1 MKPKLIICAGT
12 GWAATRSIMFSLPT
26 CNHGLCKEDH
36 ILREIF
42 WVEGTNW
49 KKTDSQRK
57 DAVDRAKKYNYPVDL
72 YDNISLS
79 KYIELYKNNAKQY
92 RWFCSSGKYS
102 VYDAVTDFTNSN
114 QTLPI
119 NFLVEI
125 KQRLEEHF
133 DIKVI
138 MIFRNPVRRLF
149 SECSA
154 WYNNKWVETEQ
165 PTAKDYFMEV
175 LDTGSLTKSENYTY
189 HFDNWKIAGYN
200 PHPIIMEDLYT
211 PESNTL
217 QELKDY
223 LEVPV
228 YLYPT
233 AYWPE
238 KGVDAPTIEGL
249 DCQKSDTEE
258 LSKEEYE
265 YARKKLTHYYI
276 ECKACGIYPKYAID
290 SW

>member
-1 MKPKLIICAGT
+1 MKPKLIIGAGI

-26 CNHGLCKEDH
+26 CNHGICKEDH
-36 ILREIF
+36 LLDELSHKSVLLSI
-42 WVEGTNW
+42 
-49 KKTDSQRK
+49 KTASQLK
-57 DAVDRAKKYNYPVDL
+57 DAVNRKKKYDYPEDIW
-72 YDNISLS
+72 DNVTLS
-79 KYIELYKNNAKQY
+79 KYINLYKNNAK
-92 RWFCSSGKYS
+92 G
-102 VYDAVTDFTNSN
+102 YDAVTDFTNAN
-114 QTLPI
+114 QKLPM

-125 KQRLEEHF
+125 KQQLEENF

-149 SECSA
+149 SECCT
-154 WYNNKWVETEQ
+154 WYNNKWVKTEQ

-200 PHPIIMEDLYT
+200 PYHIIMEDLYT
-211 PESNTL
+211 LESNAL

-228 YLYPT
+228 DLYPT

-249 DCQKSDTEE
+249 KCQKSDTET

-265 YARKKLTHYYI
+265 YARKKLTHQYI
-276 ECKACGIYPKYAID
+276 ECKAHGIYPKYAKG

>member
-1 MKPKLIICAGT
+1 MKPKLIICAGI

-26 CNHGLCKEDH
+26 CNHGICKEDH
-36 ILREIF
+36 LLDELNHKNILLSKYTEELKSVKIAR
-42 WVEGTNW
+42 
-49 KKTDSQRK
+49 SK
-57 DAVDRAKKYNYPVDL
+57 DAVNRMKKYNYPKDIW
-72 YDNISLS
+72 DKITLS
-79 KYIELYKNNAKQY
+79 KYITLYKNNA
-92 RWFCSSGKYS
+92 RGFDG
-102 VYDAVTDFTNSN
+102 VTDFTNAN
-114 QTLPI
+114 QKLPLD
-119 NFLVEI
+119 FLVEI
-125 KQRLEEHF
+125 KQKLEEHF

-149 SECSA
+149 SECCA
-154 WYNNKWVETEQ
+154 WYNNKWVETKQ

-175 LDTGSLTKSENYTY
+175 LDTGSKTDSENYAY
-189 HFDNWKIAGYN
+189 HFNNWRIAGYN
-200 PHPIIMEDLYT
+200 PYPIIMEDLYT

-228 YLYPT
+228 DLYPT

-238 KGVDAPTIEGL
+238 KGVDAPLIEGL
-249 DCQKSDTEE
+249 NCQKSDTET

-265 YARKKLTHYYI
+265 YARKKLSHYYI
-276 ECKACGIYPKYAID
+276 ECQANFIYPKYAKG

>member
-1 MKPKLIICAGT
+1 MKPKLIIGAGI

-36 ILREIF
+36 ILREIY
-42 WVEGTNW
+42 WRQCPEW
-49 KKTDSQRK
+49 KKTDKQLK
-57 DAVDRAKKYNYPVDL
+57 DAVDRAEKYNYPIDL

-79 KYIELYKNNAKQY
+79 KYIELYKNNAK
-92 RWFCSSGKYS
+92 G
-102 VYDAVTDFTNSN
+102 YDAVTDFTNSN
-114 QTLPI
+114 QTLPM
-119 NFLVEI
+119 NLLVEI

-149 SECSA
+149 SECCA

-175 LDTGSLTKSENYTY
+175 LDTGSVTKSENYAY
-189 HFDNWKIAGYN
+189 YFINWKIAGYN

-211 PESNTL
+211 PESNAL

-228 YLYPT
+228 DLYPT

-238 KGVDAPTIEGL
+238 KGVDAPIIEGL
-249 DCQKSDTEE
+249 KCQKSDTET

-276 ECKACGIYPKYAID
+276 DCQAYGLYPKYAID

>member
-1 MKPKLIICAGT
+1 MKPKLIICAGI

-26 CNHGLCKEDH
+26 CNHGICKEDH
-36 ILREIF
+36 LLDELNHKNILLSKYTEELKS
-42 WVEGTNW
+42 V
-49 KKTDSQRK
+49 KTARQLK
-57 DAVDRAKKYNYPVDL
+57 DAVNRRKKYNYPEDIW
-72 YDNISLS
+72 DNVTLS
-79 KYIELYKNNAKQY
+79 RYITLYKNNA
-92 RWFCSSGKYS
+92 RGFDG
-102 VYDAVTDFTNSN
+102 VTDFTNAN
-114 QTLPI
+114 QILPLD
-119 NFLVEI
+119 FLVEI
-125 KQRLEEHF
+125 KQKLEEHF

-149 SECSA
+149 SECCA

-175 LDTGSLTKSENYTY
+175 LDTGSLTKSENYAY
-189 HFDNWKIAGYN
+189 HFNNWRIAGYN

-228 YLYPT
+228 DLYPT

-238 KGVDAPTIEGL
+238 KGVDAPIIKGL
-249 DCQKSDTEE
+249 KCQKSDTET

-276 ECKACGIYPKYAID
+276 DCQASGIYPKHSLK

>member
-1 MKPKLIICAGT
+1 MKPKLIICAGI

-26 CNHGLCKEDH
+26 CNHGICKEDH
-36 ILREIF
+36 LLDELSHKSVLLSI
-42 WVEGTNW
+42 
-49 KKTDSQRK
+49 KTASQLK
-57 DAVDRAKKYNYPVDL
+57 DAVNRKKKYDYPEDIW
-72 YDNISLS
+72 DNVTLS
-79 KYIELYKNNAKQY
+79 KYINLYKNNAK
-92 RWFCSSGKYS
+92 G
-102 VYDAVTDFTNSN
+102 YDAVTDFTNAN
-114 QTLPI
+114 QKLPM

-125 KQRLEEHF
+125 KQRLEDNFH
-133 DIKVI
+133 IKVI

-149 SECSA
+149 SECCT

-175 LDTGSLTKSENYTY
+175 LDTGSPTKSENYTY

-211 PESNTL
+211 PESNAL

-228 YLYPT
+228 DLYPT

-249 DCQKSDTEE
+249 KCQKSDTET

-265 YARKKLTHYYI
+265 YARKKLTHQYI
-276 ECKACGIYPKYAID
+276 ECKAHGIYPKYAKG

>member
-1 MKPKLIICAGT
+1 MKPKLIIGAGI

-42 WVEGTNW
+42 WRQCSEW
-49 KKTDSQRK
+49 KKTDKQLK
-57 DAVDRAKKYNYPVDL
+57 DAVDRAEKYNYPIDL

-79 KYIELYKNNAKQY
+79 KYIELYKNNAK
-92 RWFCSSGKYS
+92 G
-102 VYDAVTDFTNSN
+102 YDAVTDFTNSN
-114 QTLPI
+114 QTLPM

-149 SECSA
+149 SECST
-154 WYNNKWVETEQ
+154 WYNHKWVETKQ

-175 LDTGSLTKSENYTY
+175 LDTVGPTKSENYAY
-189 HFDNWKIAGYN
+189 YFNNWKIAGYN

-228 YLYPT
+228 DLYPT

-238 KGVDAPTIEGL
+238 KGIDAPIIEGL
-249 DCQKSDTEE
+249 NCQKSDTET
-258 LSKEEYE
+258 LSKDEYE

-276 ECKACGIYPKYAID
+276 ECQAHGIYPKYAKD

>member
-1 MKPKLIICAGT
+1 MKPKLIIGAGV

-42 WVEGTNW
+42 WRQCSEW
-49 KKTDSQRK
+49 KKTDKQLK
-57 DAVDRAKKYNYPVDL
+57 DAVDRAEKYNYPIDL

-79 KYIELYKNNAKQY
+79 KYIELYKNNAK
-92 RWFCSSGKYS
+92 G
-102 VYDAVTDFTNSN
+102 YDAVTDFTNSN
-114 QTLPI
+114 QTLPM

-175 LDTGSLTKSENYTY
+175 LDTVGPTKSENYTY
-189 HFDNWKIAGYN
+189 HFDNWRIAGYN

-228 YLYPT
+228 DLYPT

-238 KGVDAPTIEGL
+238 KGVDAPIIEGL
-249 DCQKSDTEE
+249 NCQKSDTET
-258 LSKEEYE
+258 LSKDEYE
-265 YARKKLTHYYI
+265 YARKKLTHHYI
-276 ECKACGIYPKYAID
+276 ECQAHGIYPKYAID

>member
-1 MKPKLIICAGT
+1 MKPKLIICAGI
-12 GWAATRSIMFSLPT
+12 GWAATRSIMLSLPT
-26 CNHGLCKEDH
+26 CNHGICKEDH
-36 ILREIF
+36 LLDELNHKNILLSKYTGELKSI
-42 WVEGTNW
+42 
-49 KKTDSQRK
+49 KTARQLK
-57 DAVDRAKKYNYPVDL
+57 DAVNRMKKYNYPRDIW
-72 YDNISLS
+72 DNVTLS
-79 KYIELYKNNAKQY
+79 KYITLYKNNAKG
-92 RWFCSSGKYS
+92 FDG
-102 VYDAVTDFTNSN
+102 VTDFTNAN
-114 QTLPI
+114 QKLPLD
-119 NFLVEI
+119 FLVEI
-125 KQRLEEHF
+125 KQKLEEHF

-149 SECSA
+149 SECCA
-154 WYNNKWVETEQ
+154 WYNNKWVKTKQ

-175 LDTGSLTKSENYTY
+175 LDTGSITDSENYAY
-189 HFDNWKIAGYN
+189 HFNNWRIAGYN

-228 YLYPT
+228 DLYPT

-238 KGVDAPTIEGL
+238 KGVDAPLIEGL
-249 DCQKSDTEE
+249 NCQKSDTET

-265 YARKKLTHYYI
+265 YARKKLSHYYI
-276 ECKACGIYPKYAID
+276 ECQANFIYPKYAKG

>member
-1 MKPKLIICAGT
+1 MKPKLIICAGI

-26 CNHGLCKEDH
+26 CNHGICKEDH
-36 ILREIF
+36 LLDELSHKSVLLSI
-42 WVEGTNW
+42 
-49 KKTDSQRK
+49 KTASQLK
-57 DAVDRAKKYNYPVDL
+57 DAVNRKKKYDYPEDIW
-72 YDNISLS
+72 DNVTLS
-79 KYIELYKNNAKQY
+79 KYINLYKNNAK
-92 RWFCSSGKYS
+92 G
-102 VYDAVTDFTNSN
+102 YDAVTDFTNAN
-114 QTLPI
+114 QKLPM

-149 SECSA
+149 SECCS

-228 YLYPT
+228 DLYPT

-238 KGVDAPTIEGL
+238 KGVDAPRIEGL
-249 DCQKSDTEE
+249 NCQKSDTET

-265 YARKKLTHYYI
+265 YARKKLTHHYI
-276 ECKACGIYPKYAID
+276 ECKAHGIYPKYAID

>member
-1 MKPKLIICAGT
+1 MKPKLIICAGI

-26 CNHGLCKEDH
+26 CNHGICKEDH
-36 ILREIF
+36 LLDELSNKHAYES
-42 WVEGTNW
+42 VLAAEL
-49 KKTDSQRK
+49 KAVKTARQLK
-57 DAVDRAKKYNYPVDL
+57 DAVNRRKKYDYPKDIW
-72 YDNISLS
+72 DNVTLS
-79 KYIELYKNNAKQY
+79 KYITLYKNNAK
-92 RWFCSSGKYS
+92 G
-102 VYDAVTDFTNSN
+102 YDGVTDFTNAN
-114 QTLPI
+114 QKLPM

-149 SECSA
+149 SECCA

-228 YLYPT
+228 DLYPT

-238 KGVDAPTIEGL
+238 KGVDAPRIEGL
-249 DCQKSDTEE
+249 NCQKSDTET

-265 YARKKLTHYYI
+265 YARKKLTHHYI
-276 ECKACGIYPKYAID
+276 ECKAHGIYPKYAID

>member
-1 MKPKLIICAGT
+1 MKPKLIICAGI

-26 CNHGLCKEDH
+26 CNHGICKEDH
-36 ILREIF
+36 LLDELSHKSVLLSI
-42 WVEGTNW
+42 
-49 KKTDSQRK
+49 KTARQLK
-57 DAVDRAKKYNYPVDL
+57 DAVNRKKKYNYPEDIW
-72 YDNISLS
+72 DNVTLS
-79 KYIELYKNNAKQY
+79 KYITLYKNNAK
-92 RWFCSSGKYS
+92 G
-102 VYDAVTDFTNSN
+102 YDAVTDFTNAN
-114 QTLPI
+114 QKLPM

-125 KQRLEEHF
+125 KQKLEEHF

-149 SECSA
+149 SECCA

-175 LDTGSLTKSENYTY
+175 LDTGSLTKSENYAY
-189 HFDNWKIAGYN
+189 YFNNWRIAGYN
-200 PHPIIMEDLYT
+200 PHTIIMEDLYT

-228 YLYPT
+228 DLYPT

-238 KGVDAPTIEGL
+238 KGVDAPIIEGL
-249 DCQKSDTEE
+249 NCQKSDTET
-258 LSKEEYE
+258 LSKDEYE

-276 ECKACGIYPKYAID
+276 ECQAHGIYPKYAID

>member
-1 MKPKLIICAGT
+1 MKPKLIICAGI

-26 CNHGLCKEDH
+26 CNHGICKEDH
-36 ILREIF
+36 LLDEISHKSVF
-42 WVEGTNW
+42 LS
-49 KKTDSQRK
+49 KKTARQLK
-57 DAVDRAKKYNYPVDL
+57 DAVNRRKKYDYPKDIW
-72 YDNISLS
+72 DNVTLS
-79 KYIELYKNNAKQY
+79 KYIDLYKNNAK
-92 RWFCSSGKYS
+92 G
-102 VYDAVTDFTNSN
+102 YDAVTDFTNAN
-114 QTLPI
+114 QKLPM

-125 KQRLEEHF
+125 KQRLEENF

-149 SECSA
+149 SECCT
-154 WYNNKWVETEQ
+154 WYNNKWVKTEQ

-189 HFDNWKIAGYN
+189 HFNNWRIAGYN

-228 YLYPT
+228 DLYPT

-238 KGVDAPTIEGL
+238 KGVDAPIIEGL
-249 DCQKSDTEE
+249 NCQKSDTET
-258 LSKEEYE
+258 LSKDEYE

-276 ECKACGIYPKYAID
+276 ECQAHGIYPKYAKD

>member
-1 MKPKLIICAGT
+1 MKPKLIIGAGI

-26 CNHGLCKEDH
+26 CNHGICKEDH
-36 ILREIF
+36 LLDELNHKNILLSKYTEELKSVKIAR
-42 WVEGTNW
+42 
-49 KKTDSQRK
+49 SK
-57 DAVDRAKKYNYPVDL
+57 DAVNRIKKYNYPKDIW
-72 YDNISLS
+72 DKITLS
-79 KYIELYKNNAKQY
+79 KYITLYKNNA
-92 RWFCSSGKYS
+92 RGFDG
-102 VYDAVTDFTNSN
+102 VTDFTNAN
-114 QTLPI
+114 QKLPLD
-119 NFLVEI
+119 FLVEI
-125 KQRLEEHF
+125 KQKLEEHF

-149 SECSA
+149 SECCA
-154 WYNNKWVETEQ
+154 WYNNKWVETKQ

-175 LDTGSLTKSENYTY
+175 LDTGSKTDSENYAY
-189 HFDNWKIAGYN
+189 HFNNWRIAGYN
-200 PHPIIMEDLYT
+200 PYPIIMEDLYT

-228 YLYPT
+228 DLYPT

-238 KGVDAPTIEGL
+238 KGVDAPLIEGL
-249 DCQKSDTEE
+249 NCQKSDTET

-265 YARKKLTHYYI
+265 YARKKLSHYYI
-276 ECKACGIYPKYAID
+276 ECQANFIYPKYAKG

>member
-1 MKPKLIICAGT
+1 MKPKLIICAGI

-26 CNHGLCKEDH
+26 CNHGICKEDH
-36 ILREIF
+36 LLHELNNKKYYESI
-42 WVEGTNW
+42 NW
-49 KKTDSQRK
+49 RKTARQLK
-57 DAVDRAKKYNYPVDL
+57 DDANRSKKYNYPE
-72 YDNISLS
+72 NIWNDITLS
-79 KYIELYKNNAKQY
+79 KYITLYKNNA
-92 RWFCSSGKYS
+92 REFDG
-102 VYDAVTDFTNSN
+102 VTDFTNAN
-114 QTLPI
+114 QKLPLD
-119 NFLVEI
+119 FLVEI

-149 SECSA
+149 SECCA
-154 WYNNKWVETEQ
+154 WYNNKWVEPEQ

-175 LDTGSLTKSENYTY
+175 LDTGSLTDSENYAY
-189 HFDNWKIAGYN
+189 YFNNWRIAGYN

-228 YLYPT
+228 DLYPT

-238 KGVDAPTIEGL
+238 KGVDAPRIEGL
-249 DCQKSDTEE
+249 NCQKSDTET

-265 YARKKLTHYYI
+265 YARKKLTHHYI
-276 ECKACGIYPKYAID
+276 ECKAHGIYPKYAID